1 MIRPFLISVGLL
13 VALPLGAQV
22 DPILSNLGPRPNG
35 DVEFQLLAPAG
46 ASYQVD
52 MASELGRWSPFLTL
66 TGAANGTNIVAD
78 SGAPYAGARLY
89 RAVPLTGAS
98 VLTGDHWQT
107 PDGDVV
113 IHPVNHASFVLQWNG
128 RMIYNDPVGGATP
141 YKSFPKADLI
151 LISHDHSDHFSPSSL
166 NSVTNAG
173 TRIIAPAAVYAQ
185 MSAALKALTLPLANG
200 SRTDVL
206 GVGIEA
212 IPAYNSYHIK
222 GTGNGYVVTMGGRR
236 LYISGDTGNIPD
248 MRALT
253 DIDVAFVCMNLPWTM
268 SVNDAT
274 AAVRAFQPRVVY
286 PYHFKDP
293 SSGNSA
299 NLVQFRQKVG
309 TDLGIEVRVRK
320 WY

>member
-1 MIRPFLISVGLL
+1 
-13 VALPLGAQV
+13 
-22 DPILSNLGPRPNG
+22 
-35 DVEFQLLAPAG
+35 
-46 ASYQVD
+46 
-52 MASELGRWSPFLTL
+52 
-66 TGAANGTNIVAD
+66 
-78 SGAPYAGARLY
+78 
-89 RAVPLTGAS
+89 
-98 VLTGDHWQT
+98 
-107 PDGDVV
+107 
-113 IHPVNHASFVLQWNG
+113 
-128 RMIYNDPVGGATP
+128 
-141 YKSFPKADLI
+141 
-151 LISHDHSDHFSPSSL
+151 
-166 NSVTNAG
+166 
-173 TRIIAPAAVYAQ
+173 

-286 PYHFKDP
+286 PYHFKGSVFWKLGQP
-293 SSGNSA
+293 GFSSGRRLAPTSA
-299 NLVQFRQKVG
+299 SKC
-309 TDLGIEVRVRK
+309 VRK